1 MTGVFTAP
9 ALFGIGLFLML
20 WLALA
25 LWAIL
30 RGVAMQRRASVASG
44 ATIRLASLVE
54 ASPQIPVILRGDW
67 RLEASG
73 RLGTWLGLA
82 EPPASF
88 DELKGA
94 DEGLDARTHEALRQ
108 AVIGAQRGSKPFTL
122 VLRPLGGARELL
134 VQGMAAPPAVG
145 GPGSVLLWISDTTE
159 TQAAL
164 NTMRRERDDALAAFA
179 ALSGLIEA
187 APFPM
192 WFRDSDARLALVNDA
207 YVKAIE
213 ADSAASVID
222 GGIELVENVA
232 GVGAIEAAYRA
243 AAAGAALPRLVPVTI
258 AGERRMM
265 QVVDVP
271 LAGTDGKPIGVAGYA
286 IDVQELDSERAAHR
300 RFAETQR
307 DMLDRM
313 SAAVAQFDA
322 DRSLAFAN
330 QPFRRL
336 FALDA
341 QEVADSPDFSRL
353 LDGWREAG
361 KTPEVR
367 DYPEWRQA
375 HVDWFAR
382 AEAAE
387 EDWLLR
393 DGTNL
398 RLVAQ
403 PTPDG
408 GLLLIVEDR
417 TEQVQLASTRD
428 TLLRVRTATFDN
440 LFEAIAVFAPDGRLH
455 LWNQRFRKLW
465 AAEENLLAAHPRV
478 DALMAGLADRLA
490 KPAQVT
496 VVQEIIRAAT
506 LERTQRSG
514 QIRFADGRHFDFAA
528 IPLPDGNALLIMLDV
543 TDSRRM
549 EGALRERNE
558 ALEAADQV
566 KTAFLSRMSYEL
578 RTPLTSIGGFA
589 EMLGGGYAGELAPAA
604 RSYVA
609 AILESVAVLGRH
621 IDNVLD
627 LAQAEAGTL
636 AIERGPVELAPLLD
650 EVLATAA
657 PLAVSERVEIARDVV
672 GALGVIDGDAA
683 RLKRLFAQLLDNA
696 VRFTAPARRSGAR
709 VLLHAEG
716 DDAAVEVIISDNGP
730 GVPDAVAR
738 ALRAKATGTAS
749 GGIGLA
755 LSRQLVEAH
764 GGTLEVITEKGQ
776 GTLVRVR
783 LPRHADKQ
791 P

>member
-1 MTGVFTAP
+1 MTSVLSAP
-9 ALFGIGLFLML
+9 ALFGIGLFLL
-20 WLALA
+20 VWLALA
-25 LWAIL
+25 LGALL
-30 RGVAMQRRASVASG
+30 RGVAMQRRAAVAS
-44 ATIRLASLVE
+44 AQIARLASLVE
-54 ASPQIPVILRGDW
+54 AAPQIPVILRGDW
-67 RLEASG
+67 RMEAGG
-73 RLGTWLGLA
+73 RLGIWLGL
-82 EPPASF
+82 PQTPASF
-88 DELKGA
+88 DELKGI
-94 DEGLDARTHEALRQ
+94 DEGLDARSHDALRQ
-108 AVIGAQRGSKPFTL
+108 AVIGAQRGGKSFSL
-122 VLRPLGGARELL
+122 VLRPIGGERELL
-134 VQGMAAPPAVG
+134 VQGMPAPAAVG
-145 GPGSVLLWISDTTE
+145 GPGSVLLWVSDTTE
-159 TQAAL
+159 TQEVL
-164 NTMRRERDDALAAFA
+164 SRMRRERDDALAAFA

-192 WFRDSDARLALVNDA
+192 WFRDNDARLALVNDA
-207 YVKAIE
+207 YVRAIE
-213 ADSAASVID
+213 ADSAAAVID
-222 GGIELVENVA
+222 GGMELVESVA
-232 GVGAIEAAYRA
+232 GISAIEAAHRA
-243 AAAGAALPRLVPVTI
+243 ASVGSSLQRLVPVTV

-265 QVVDVP
+265 RVVDVP
-271 LAGTDGKPIGVAGYA
+271 LADSDGKAIGVAGYA
-286 IDVQELDSERAAHR
+286 VDVQELDRERAAHR
-300 RFAETQR
+300 RFVETQR
-307 DMLDRM
+307 DLLDRL
-313 SAAVAQFDA
+313 SAAVAQYDA
-322 DRSLAFAN
+322 DRALIFAN

-336 FALDA
+336 FGLDA
-341 QEVADSPDFSRL
+341 QGVADSPDFSRL

-382 AEAAE
+382 TEAAE

-393 DGTNL
+393 DGTHL

-417 TEQVQLASTRD
+417 TEQIQLASTRD

-455 LWNQRFRKLW
+455 LWNQRFRRLW
-465 AAEENLLAAHPRV
+465 AVEENVLAAHPRV

-496 VVQEIIRAAT
+496 IVQEIIRAAT
-506 LERTQRSG
+506 LERSQRTG

-578 RTPLTSIGGFA
+578 RTPLTSIAGFA

-604 RSYVA
+604 KSYVI

-636 AIERGPVELAPLLD
+636 AIERVPVDMAGLLN
-650 EVLATAA
+650 EVLAATA
-657 PLAVSERVEIARDVV
+657 PLAVSERVEIAREFV
-672 GALGVIDGDAA
+672 GEIGSIDGDAA

-696 VRFTAPARRSGAR
+696 VRFTAPARRTGAR

-716 DDAAVEVIISDNGP
+716 HADALEIIVSDNGP

-738 ALRAKATGTAS
+738 VLRAKATGTTS

-764 GGTLEVITEKGQ
+764 GGTLEVMTEKGQ

-783 LPRHADKQ
+783 LPRAAAK
-791 P
+791 PA

>member
-1 MTGVFTAP
+1 MTGVLNAP
-9 ALFGIGLFLML
+9 ALFGIGLFLLL

-30 RGVAMQRRASVASG
+30 RGIAMQRRASVATG
-44 ATIRLASLVE
+44 ATSRLASLVE

-73 RLGTWLGLA
+73 RLGTWLGLSA
-82 EPPASF
+82 PPASF
-88 DELKGA
+88 DELKGT
-94 DEGLDARTHEALRQ
+94 DEGLDARAHETLRQ
-108 AVIGAQRGSKPFTL
+108 AVIGAQRGSKPFSL
-122 VLRPLGGARELL
+122 VLRPMGGSRELL

-159 TQAAL
+159 TQAVL
-164 NTMRRERDDALAAFA
+164 STMRRERDDALAAFA

-192 WFRDSDARLALVNDA
+192 WFRDNDARLALVNDA

-222 GGIELVENVA
+222 GGIELVESVA

-243 AAAGAALPRLVPVTI
+243 ATAGAAQQRLVPVTI

-353 LDGWREAG
+353 LDSWREAG

-382 AEAAE
+382 AEATE

-465 AAEENLLAAHPRV
+465 AVEENLLAAHPRV

-549 EGALRERNE
+549 ESALRERNE

-609 AILESVAVLGRH
+609 AIVESVAVLGRH

-636 AIERGPVELAPLLD
+636 AIERAPVELAPLLD
-650 EVLATAA
+650 EVLANAA

-672 GALGVIDGDAA
+672 GALGMVDGDAA
-683 RLKRLFAQLLDNA
+683 RLKRLFGQLLDNA

-716 DDAAVEVIISDNGP
+716 SDDSVEVIISDNGP
-730 GVPDAVAR
+730 GVPEAVAR
-738 ALRAKATGTAS
+738 ALSAKATGTAS

-783 LPRHADKQ
+783 LPRHADRAL
-791 P
+791 

>member
-1 MTGVFTAP
+1 MTGVLTAP
-9 ALFGIGLFLML
+9 ALFAIGLFLLL
-20 WLALA
+20 WLAVA
-25 LWAIL
+25 LGAVL
-30 RGVAMQRRASVASG
+30 RGVAMQRRAAVAS
-44 ATIRLASLVE
+44 AQTARLASLVE

-67 RLEASG
+67 RIEASG

-82 EPPASF
+82 QTPASF
-88 DELKGA
+88 DELKGS
-94 DEGLDARTHEALRQ
+94 DEGLDARAHDALRQ
-108 AVIGAQRGSKPFTL
+108 AVIGAQRGGKHFSL
-122 VLRPLGGARELL
+122 VVRPIGGARELL
-134 VQGMAAPPAVG
+134 VHGMPAPTAVG
-145 GPGSVLLWISDTTE
+145 GPGSVLLWVSDTTE
-159 TQAAL
+159 TQSVL
-164 NTMRRERDDALAAFA
+164 STMGRERDDALAAFA

-192 WFRDSDARLALVNDA
+192 WFRDGDARLALVNDA
-207 YVKAIE
+207 YVRAIE
-213 ADSAASVID
+213 ADSAAAVID
-222 GGIELVENVA
+222 GGIELVESVA
-232 GVGAIEAAYRA
+232 GVGAIEAAHLA
-243 AAAGAALPRLVPVTI
+243 ATAGSAHHRLVPVTV

-271 LAGTDGKPIGVAGYA
+271 LAGADGKAIGVAGYA

-313 SAAVAQFDA
+313 SAAVAQFDD
-322 DRSLAFAN
+322 DRALEFAN

-336 FALDA
+336 FGLDA
-341 QEVADSPDFSRL
+341 QGVADSPDFSRL
-353 LDGWREAG
+353 LDSWREVG

-393 DGTNL
+393 DGTHL

-417 TEQVQLASTRD
+417 TEQIQLASTRD

-455 LWNQRFRKLW
+455 LWNQRFRRLW
-465 AAEENLLAAHPRV
+465 AVEENVLAAHPRV
-478 DALMAGLADRLA
+478 DTLMAKLADRLA

-496 VVQEIIRAAT
+496 IVQEIIRAAT
-506 LERTQRSG
+506 LERSQRAG

-604 RSYVA
+604 QSYVG

-636 AIERGPVELAPLLD
+636 AIDHEPVALAPLLN
-650 EVLATAA
+650 EVLAAAA
-657 PLAVSERVEIARDVV
+657 PLAVSERVEVAREFV
-672 GALGVIDGDAA
+672 GDLGIVAGDAA
-683 RLKRLFAQLLDNA
+683 RLKRLFAQLLDNG
-696 VRFTAPARRSGAR
+696 VRFTAPVRRGGAR

-716 DDAAVEVIISDNGP
+716 FDDAVEVIISDNGP
-730 GVPDAVAR
+730 GVPDGVAR

-764 GGTLEVITEKGQ
+764 GGTMEVITEKGQ

-783 LPRHADKQ
+783 LPRGTAAAA
-791 P
+791 